1 MLAYG
6 IAASAA
12 RASAAPGSPARS
24 LAAGWAGTASITA
37 SASSQAGAWADPT
50 VSRQPPGV
58 RASSRAIAPVLT
70 SAPEAAA
77 TAAGRVPRP
86 PASVVKMV
94 ASAAAAPGAGP
105 DGGDGGI
112 SAPAA
117 SVSDAHR
124 RDSAARPGSVAS
136 NDRASDRPA

>member
-1 MLAYG
+1 MAMLAYG

-12 RASAAPGSPARS
+12 RAPAAPGSPARS

-50 VSRQPPGV
+50 VSRQPPG
-58 RASSRAIAPVLT
+58 AD
-70 SAPEAAA
+70 
-77 TAAGRVPRP
+77 
-86 PASVVKMV
+86 
-94 ASAAAAPGAGP
+94 PG
-105 DGGDGGI
+105 GGDGGI

-117 SVSDAHR
+117 SVSDARR